1 VPEHLESDPPN
12 QGKKLQHLLLILRAA
27 AAGGRAA
34 GITRAASRLMSM
46 LAAFTQRFTTASVVP
61 LISSEGT

>member
-12 QGKKLQHLLLILRAA
+12 QGKKLQHLLLFLRA